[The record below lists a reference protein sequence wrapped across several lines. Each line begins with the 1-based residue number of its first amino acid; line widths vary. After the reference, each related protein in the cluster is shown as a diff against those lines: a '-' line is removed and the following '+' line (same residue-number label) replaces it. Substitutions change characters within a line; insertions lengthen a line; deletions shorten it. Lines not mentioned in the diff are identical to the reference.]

1 MIFRSGEVSKLYQ
14 IVLLCLLLL
23 PNLSLASGF
32 DDAQVAAQEGR
43 YRDVVELLSK
53 ELESENLNKEDQLV
67 AYSNRGIAYS
77 LLKAFGLA
85 DKDLQKAIELDS
97 NHKLTLNHLGLIS
110 VEVRRDYESAA
121 SYFQRAVDQDFA
133 ASQVNLGNLYLKG
146 LGVKENTRKAFEL
159 YGLAAEQGYSLAYVP
174 LGLMY
179 ANGQTAER
187 NSKKAFELFT
197 KASDAG
203 IAVAHYHMAKAL
215 EYGRGVK
222 QDAVLAASNYRIA
235 AMQGHAEAQNAL
247 GYMYRRGS
255 GVKQNFVEAAL
266 WYELASE
273 QGVAQAK
280 NRLSWLLAG
289 CPVER
294 VCNGELAVQVALEAV
309 ALNKDPGF
317 LDSLAAAYAR
327 TGQFDLAIKTLE
339 KALLELPE
347 DSRQRRSF
355 EKRLTSY
362 NLGIPLQL

>member
-1 MIFRSGEVSKLYQ
+1 M
-14 IVLLCLLLL
+14 
-23 PNLSLASGF
+23 
-32 DDAQVAAQEGR
+32 D
-43 YRDVVELLSK
+43 
-53 ELESENLNKEDQLV
+53 LNKLNQSDLQ
-67 AYSNRGIAYS
+67 NRAEVGDTEAQYVLGS
-77 LLKAFGLA
+77 RYYTGEPLQ
-85 DKDLQKAIELDS
+85 KDLSI
-97 NHKLTLNHLGLIS
+97 
-110 VEVRRDYESAA
+110 
-121 SYFQRAVDQDFA
+121 
-133 ASQVNLGNLYLKG
+133 
-146 LGVKENTRKAFEL
+146 
-159 YGLAAEQGYSLAYVP
+159 AAEW
-174 LGLMY
+174 
-179 ANGQTAER
+179 
-187 NSKKAFELFT
+187 FE
-197 KASDAG
+197 K
-203 IAVAHYHMAKAL
+203 
-215 EYGRGVK
+215 
-222 QDAVLAASNYRIA
+222 A

-294 VCNGELAVQVALEAV
+294 VCNGELAVQVALAAV